1 MIGQILSNNNERCY
15 SNFLPTFR
23 DVNTLPV
30 NFSQVS
36 DQRTAG
42 TLCPQHR
49 ECSGSG
55 RRLVVPSALRLLR
68 RQRLSTTPP
77 STDGPSFFLGRGMRY
92 RPTDPPLSAPLAPCS
107 ASACRVARRSSV
119 WPEKMMGPQNG
130 HVGYAVF
137 LLHIHPLI
145 IHILLLAAHGRVRVA
160 ACKTRGISVVL
171 LCISIA
177 PLCELLRCR
186 APTSSSVAR
195 VASMDDAQPLLEEMP
210 PRWVCIEHSSH

>member
-1 MIGQILSNNNERCY
+1 
-15 SNFLPTFR
+15 
-23 DVNTLPV
+23 VNP
-30 NFSQVS
+30 FGRS
-36 DQRTAG
+36 G
-42 TLCPQHR
+42 T
-49 ECSGSG
+49 S
-55 RRLVVPSALRLLR
+55 LRLCLASPVSRASRMFRIRSPTCRPLR
-68 RQRLSTTPP
+68 PPLAAPPTPLYHAALDRRP
-77 STDGPSFFLGRGMRY
+77 LLLPRPRHEISAY
-92 RPTDPPLSAPLAPCS
+92 RPLLSAPLAPCS

-160 ACKTRGISVVL
+160 ACKTRGISAVL

-177 PLCELLRCR
+177 PLCELLSCR